1 MQLIDSHAHLD
12 DRKYNSDRSSVI
24 ADIRAAGVT
33 NVINIG
39 ADMRSSRASVKLANE
54 YDFIFATVGVHP
66 HYVEK
71 MTDQDLAELKSLA
84 AGLPQRPNEV
94 DVVGKRSDR
103 PQDVAFA
110 ADFCGKT
117 SNEGVS
123 RRVVAIGE
131 IGLDY
136 FRNLSPKEE
145 QKLWFRKQLNLA
157 KELNLPVVI
166 HDRDAHQDIL
176 EILQSEN
183 ISNGVMHC
191 YSGSAEMAKTV
202 LDMGL
207 YVSFGGVITFKN
219 ARVAVDALRSI
230 PMDRL
235 LIETDCPYL
244 APEPFRGERN
254 SSALMPIIAKK
265 VAEIKGIS
273 VEEICNIT
281 AENTRN
287 LFGF

>member
-54 YDFIFATVGVHP
+54 HDFIFATVGVHP

-84 AGLPQRPNEV
+84 TQP
-94 DVVGKRSDR
+94 
-103 PQDVAFA
+103 
-110 ADFCGKT
+110 KT
-117 SNEGVS
+117 
-123 RRVVAIGE
+123 VAIGE

-145 QKLWFRKQLNLA
+145 QKMWFRKQLNLA
-157 KELNLPVVI
+157 KELNLPIVI
-166 HDRDAHQDIL
+166 HDRDAHADIL
-176 EILQSEN
+176 EILKDEN

-207 YVSFGGVITFKN
+207 YISFGGVITFKN
-219 ARVAVDALRSI
+219 ARVAVDALRSA
-230 PMDRL
+230 PLDRL

-254 SSALMPIIAKK
+254 SSALMPVIAEK

-273 VEEICNIT
+273 VEEVCNTT
-281 AENTRN
+281 AENARR